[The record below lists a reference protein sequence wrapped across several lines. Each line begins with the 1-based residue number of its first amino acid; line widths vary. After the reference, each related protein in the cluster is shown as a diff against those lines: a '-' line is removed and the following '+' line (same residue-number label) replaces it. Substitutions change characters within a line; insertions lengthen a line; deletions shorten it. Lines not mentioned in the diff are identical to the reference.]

1 MALNV
6 ERIGHTYP
14 APASYQV
21 GREKIREFADAI
33 GDQDPAYRDAEHAR
47 SLGHPDVVAPPTFPV
62 VITRASQIA
71 AFSDPD
77 LGVDFAR
84 LVHGE
89 QRFVHA
95 RPIVAG
101 DELSCT
107 ATIEGIR
114 SVAGND
120 IMTMRNDI
128 TDTAG
133 RPVGTALA
141 TLVIRGATETS
152 S

>member
-1 MALNV
+1 MGLNQ

-14 APASYQV
+14 APGSYQV
-21 GREKIREFADAI
+21 AREKIREFAESI
-33 GDQDPAYRDAEHAR
+33 GDDNPAYRDAEHAR
-47 SLGHPDVVAPPTFPV
+47 GLGHPDVIAPPTFPV

-71 AFSDPD
+71 AFTDPV
-77 LGVDFAR
+77 LGVDFSR

-89 QRFVHA
+89 QRFSYS

-107 ATIEGIR
+107 ATIEAIR

-128 TDTAG
+128 VDASG
-133 RPVGTALA
+133 AAVVSAWA
-141 TLVIRGATETS
+141 TLVIRAPEGAS
-152 S
+152 